1 MTTKPSRANVEAFLR
16 ERIVDRT
23 NVDEATLT
31 PSTVL
36 LEIGLQS
43 IDAVLICGEVED
55 QFEIELDPSI
65 MFEFKALEDVTNA
78 IFKIAES

>member
-1 MTTKPSRANVEAFLR
+1 MTTKTSRATIEAFLR

-23 NVDEATLT
+23 NVDEVALT
-31 PSTVL
+31 PTTVL

-65 MFEFKALEDVTNA
+65 MFEFKTLEDVTNA

>member
-1 MTTKPSRANVEAFLR
+1 MTTNPSRANVESFLR
-16 ERIVDRT
+16 ERIMDRT
-23 NVDEATLT
+23 GVEEANLT
-31 PSTVL
+31 PTTVL

-65 MFEFKALEDVTNA
+65 MFEFKTLKDVTDA
-78 IFKIAES
+78 IFNIAVS